1 MADQKTEFSS
11 MSTDIAKVQA
21 SVTLLVIHI
30 SIATP
35 EPSSTSDILSCSF
48 TPSPQAGLL
57 PIPCMD
63 SKFQGQLGLLS
74 SFAGT
79 SMVRN
84 LGFEITYHAKPTAT
98 NFDGSGDATLFVD
111 WISFMEDFFEWYDMS
126 DAQRI
131 RFAKLKLV
139 KSAKQNWKAT
149 EHHLQQ
155 LRQTSMI
162 LWDEMKLKLR
172 EQYLPSFYR
181 HQLLNQLWTLFER
194 YYGQLAIANQTLP
207 TTDMQTGF
215 SGPSNLPAPPPNK
228 GLAVST
234 NACVECFHCLAKGH
248 IASRFLQQTLTIN
261 TPASELCE
269 IVEHVEDVYDLGIDD
284 C

>member
-35 EPSSTSDILSCSF
+35 EPSSTSDILSGSF

-74 SFAGT
+74 SSAGT

-98 NFDGSGDATLFVD
+98 NFDGRGDATLFVD

-131 RFAKLKLV
+131 PFAKLKL
-139 KSAKQNWKAT
+139 
-149 EHHLQQ
+149 
-155 LRQTSMI
+155 
-162 LWDEMKLKLR
+162 
-172 EQYLPSFYR
+172 
-181 HQLLNQLWTLFER
+181 
-194 YYGQLAIANQTLP
+194 
-207 TTDMQTGF
+207 TGF

-228 GLAVST
+228 GPAVST